1 MLNYFAK
8 YERDGVVMASDDIS
22 CNILRAVG
30 DEALG
35 FRVSEIRDLPD
46 VSGRMWRIEF
56 AQN

>member
-1 MLNYFAK
+1 
-8 YERDGVVMASDDIS
+8 MASDGNS
-22 CNILRAVG
+22 CKILRAVG

-46 VSGRMWRIEF
+46 ISGRMWRMEF